1 MSRARFIICRSGYT
15 TMMDI
20 AEAGLKNGLFIPTP
34 GQWEQE
40 YLSRY
45 YEDEGWFFS
54 RSQYGLRLCPGHP
67 RAAGSPGF
75 PL

>member
-1 MSRARFIICRSGYT
+1 
-15 TMMDI
+15 MMDI
-20 AEAGLKNGLFIPTP
+20 AEAGLKNGLFIPTA

-54 RSQYGLRLCPGHP
+54 RSQHGLRLAGTSPGQP
-67 RAAGSPGF
+67 GSPGF
-75 PL
+75 LR